1 QEADRREARSDG
13 GRRRADRA
21 RRNRRLRVRRQ
32 VPFPAVHVDRVLHD
46 GDTVKLAGTTMT
58 AVLTAG
64 HSKGCTTWTMTIEGK
79 HVVFVCS
86 TTAPGYRLEGPI
98 VDEFRETFRRLEA
111 MPCDVFLAAH
121 GSFFDLDEK
130 RRSGN

>member
-1 QEADRREARSDG
+1 
-13 GRRRADRA
+13 
-21 RRNRRLRVRRQ
+21 
-32 VPFPAVHVDRVLHD
+32 
-46 GDTVKLAGTTMT
+46 MT

-64 HSKGCTTWTMTIEGK
+64 HSKGCTTWTMTVEGK

-121 GSFFDLDEK
+121 GSFFDLDSK
-130 RRSGN
+130 RRSGSFVDPNGYRSFVARSRAAFEKQEASR